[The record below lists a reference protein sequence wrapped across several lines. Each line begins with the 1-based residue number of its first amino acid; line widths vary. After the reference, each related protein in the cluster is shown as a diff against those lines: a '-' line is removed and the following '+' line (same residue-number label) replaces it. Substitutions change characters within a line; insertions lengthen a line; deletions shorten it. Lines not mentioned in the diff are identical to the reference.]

1 VVPLRGAGEDEDVG
15 HSVLGL
21 RVATTWHLSDLLVT
35 PSAAWQHAFGD
46 LTPDAALAFLSTGIG
61 LVITGVPLA
70 QDSAL
75 TDVSFDLN
83 LRPTIMLGVSY
94 AGQFANEVA
103 G

>member
-46 LTPDAALAFLSTGIG
+46 LTLMLRLLS
-61 LVITGVPLA
+61 
-70 QDSAL
+70 
-75 TDVSFDLN
+75 
-83 LRPTIMLGVSY
+83 
-94 AGQFANEVA
+94 
-103 G
+103 